1 MPAHRPV
8 PSRDPA
14 GRRRG
19 RDEAGY
25 TVIELAVAMTVFTIV
40 LAVFVSTLRV
50 MATTTSR
57 VYAST
62 TAATDGRQALDV
74 LSRQLGFAS
83 AANLPVK
90 VGQNWYL
97 EFESDAVKAGGDPQ
111 CTQWRYQ
118 QSTALL
124 QYRTWS
130 TVTLAASSWMTAAR
144 SMVNDPTTQQPFTLL
159 ASDAGFTVMRV
170 AADLRLRTSVGTIM
184 QSQGQFTL
192 RNSVDAPVPTTS
204 TVCTQLG
211 RP

>member
-1 MPAHRPV
+1 VRGLSPR
-8 PSRDPA
+8 SRA
-14 GRRRG
+14 RASRH
-19 RDEAGY
+19 DEAG
-25 TVIELAVAMTVFTIV
+25 TTIVELAVAMGVFAIV
-40 LAVFVSTLRV
+40 LVVFINTLRI

-62 TAATDGRQALDV
+62 TATTDARQALDV

-83 AANLPVK
+83 AANTPVQ

-97 EFESDAVKAGGDPQ
+97 EFESDAVKAGSDPQ

-118 QSTALL
+118 PSTTLL

-130 TVTLAASSWMTAAR
+130 TVTVLASSWVTAAR
-144 SMVNDPTTQQPFTLL
+144 SMVNDPATQPPLTLL
-159 ASDAGFTVMRV
+159 PTDAGFRVMRV
-170 AADLRLRTSVGTIM
+170 MADLRLRTSVGTIV

-192 RNSVDAPVPTTS
+192 RNSLDAPVPTAS
-204 TVCTQLG
+204 AVCTQLG

>member
-1 MPAHRPV
+1 VRALRPLLG
-8 PSRDPA
+8 A
-14 GRRRG
+14 RRR
-19 RDEAGY
+19 RPDDAG
-25 TVIELAVAMTVFTIV
+25 TTIVELAAAMTVFAIV
-40 LAVFVSTLRV
+40 LAVFINTLRI
-50 MATTTSR
+50 MASTTSR

-62 TAATDGRQALDV
+62 TSTTDGRQTLDA

-83 AANLPVK
+83 AANLAVR

-97 EFESDAVKAGGDPQ
+97 EFESDAVKAGSDPQ

-118 QSTALL
+118 SSTGLL

-130 TVTLAASSWMTAAR
+130 TVTLVTSSWSTAAR
-144 SMVNDPTTQQPFTLL
+144 SIVNDPTTQPPFTLL
-159 ASDAGFTVMRV
+159 PTDTGFTLMRV
-170 AADLRLRTSVGTIM
+170 TVDLRLRTSVGTIM

-192 RNSVDAPVPTTS
+192 RNSADAPVPTTS

>member
-1 MPAHRPV
+1 MRAISPLLRCRTRP
-8 PSRDPA
+8 RDQA
-14 GRRRG
+14 G
-19 RDEAGY
+19 A
-25 TVIELAVAMTVFTIV
+25 TIVELAAAMGVFAIV
-40 LAVFVSTLRV
+40 LVVFVNTLRI
-50 MATTTSR
+50 MGSTTSR

-62 TAATDGRQALDV
+62 TATTEGRQALDV

-83 AANLPVK
+83 AANIPVQ

-97 EFESDAVKAGGDPQ
+97 EFESDAVKAGSDPQ

-118 QSTALL
+118 PSTALL

-130 TVTLAASSWMTAAR
+130 TVTLVASSWVTVAR
-144 SMVNDPTTQQPFTLL
+144 SMVNDPTTQRPFTLL
-159 ASDAGFTVMRV
+159 PSDAGFRVMRV
-170 AADLRLRTSVGTIM
+170 TVDLRLRTSVGTST

-192 RNSVDAPVPTTS
+192 RNSMDAPVPTTS

>member
-1 MPAHRPV
+1 MRALSPVVRP
-8 PSRDPA
+8 R
-14 GRRRG
+14 RHRRG
-19 RDEAGY
+19 EAGS
-25 TVIELAVAMTVFTIV
+25 TIVELAAAMGVFAIV
-40 LAVFVSTLRV
+40 LVVFVNTLRI
-50 MATTTSR
+50 MASTTSR

-83 AANLPVK
+83 AANLPVQ

-97 EFESDAVKAGGDPQ
+97 EFESDAVKAGSDPQ

-118 QSTALL
+118 PSTALL

-130 TVTLAASSWMTAAR
+130 TVTLVASSWLTAAR
-144 SMVNDPTTQQPFTLL
+144 SMVNDSTTQPPFTLL
-159 ASDAGFTVMRV
+159 PSDAGFRVMRV
-170 AADLRLRTSVGTIM
+170 AVDLRLKTSVGPIM

-192 RNSVDAPVPTTS
+192 RNSTDAPVPTTS

>member
-1 MPAHRPV
+1 M
-8 PSRDPA
+8 
-14 GRRRG
+14 
-19 RDEAGY
+19 
-25 TVIELAVAMTVFTIV
+25 AVFAIV
-40 LAVFVSTLRV
+40 LVVFVNTLRI
-50 MATTTSR
+50 MASTTSR

-62 TAATDGRQALDV
+62 TATTDGRQALDV

-83 AANLPVK
+83 AANTPVQ

-97 EFESDAVKAGGDPQ
+97 EFESDAVRAGSDPQ

-118 QSTALL
+118 PSTALL

-130 TVTLAASSWMTAAR
+130 TVTLLASPWVTAAR
-144 SMVNDPTTQQPFTLL
+144 SLANDSSTQPPFTLL
-159 ASDAGFTVMRV
+159 PNDTGFRVMRV
-170 AADLRLRTSVGTIM
+170 MVDLRLRTSVGTIM

-192 RNSVDAPVPTTS
+192 RNSLNAPVPTAS

>member
-1 MPAHRPV
+1 MAALRRLLRLRV
-8 PSRDPA
+8 LQ
-14 GRRRG
+14 GRRDDG
-19 RDEAGY
+19 GY
-25 TVIELAVAMTVFTIV
+25 TLIELAAAMGVFTIV
-40 LAVFVSTLRV
+40 LAVFINTLRV
-50 MATTTSR
+50 MASTTSR

-83 AANLPVK
+83 AANLPVRS
-90 VGQNWYL
+90 GQNWYL
-97 EFESDAVKAGGDPQ
+97 EFESDAVKAGNDSL

-118 QSTALL
+118 NSTGLL

-130 TVTLAASSWMTAAR
+130 TVTLTASAWSTTAR
-144 SMVNDPTTQQPFTLL
+144 SMVNDPTTQPPFTLL
-159 ASDAGFTVMRV
+159 ASDAGFRVMRV
-170 AADLRLRTSVGTIM
+170 AVGLRLTTSVGTIM

-192 RNSVDAPVPTTS
+192 RNSLDAPVPTTT